1 MDPKRDC
8 LEIFWAGVR
17 AVDPEEA
24 VKAHLRREGDLLIL
38 NAEEIPLKELR
49 RIVVVGAG
57 KASARMA
64 RAVEEIVG
72 DRLEGGLVVVKDGH
86 GVPLKRVGVLEASH
100 PVPDERGLEGA
111 KRVVELLEGLSR
123 HDLAL
128 CLISGG
134 GSALLPYP
142 VEGIGLQEKQTTT
155 EALLAS
161 GAKIHEVNAVRKHLS
176 KTKGGRLAL
185 YAFPARVLTLLISD
199 VVGDDLDVI
208 ASGPTVPDRST
219 YEDALGVIER
229 YGLAERVPPSVL
241 KVLKGGLRGEI
252 PETPKPGHGAFER
265 VTNVIVASNLQCL
278 LAAAKKAEELVY
290 NVLVLSSMIEGETR
304 EVAKVHAGIL
314 KEILKSGHP
323 LPPPACVISGGETTV
338 TIRGKGKGGRNQEF
352 ALQAALE
359 IAGWEGAVV
368 FSAGT
373 DGTDGPTE
381 AAGAWADWRTVERAR
396 DLGLDPEAHLYEYD
410 SYHFFKPLGN
420 LVITGPTGTNV
431 MDLRILMAY
440 AR

>member
-1 MDPKRDC
+1 M
-8 LEIFWAGVR
+8 
-17 AVDPEEA
+17 
-24 VKAHLRREGDLLIL
+24 
-38 NAEEIPLKELR
+38 
-49 RIVVVGAG
+49 
-57 KASARMA
+57 
-64 RAVEEIVG
+64 
-72 DRLEGGLVVVKDGH
+72 
-86 GVPLKRVGVLEASH
+86 
-100 PVPDERGLEGA
+100 
-111 KRVVELLEGLSR
+111 
-123 HDLAL
+123 
-128 CLISGG
+128 
-134 GSALLPYP
+134 
-142 VEGIGLQEKQTTT
+142 
-155 EALLAS
+155 
-161 GAKIHEVNAVRKHLS
+161 
-176 KTKGGRLAL
+176 
-185 YAFPARVLTLLISD
+185 
-199 VVGDDLDVI
+199 
-208 ASGPTVPDRST
+208 
-219 YEDALGVIER
+219 
-229 YGLAERVPPSVL
+229 
-241 KVLKGGLRGEI
+241 
-252 PETPKPGHGAFER
+252 
-265 VTNVIVASNLQCL
+265 ASNLQCL
-278 LAAAKKAEELVY
+278 LAAAKKAEELGY

-396 DLGLDPEAHLYEYD
+396 DLGLDPEAHLYEND

-440 AR
+440 PR